1 MSKKFTPV
9 TDPTEVEELLS
20 KAGDLNTP
28 FPYKPNGQL
37 WVDTDELQAWR
48 AGRERTDVGN

>member
-20 KAGDLNTP
+20 KAGNLNTP
-28 FPYKPNGQL
+28 FPYKPNGQV

-48 AGRERTDVGN
+48 TEREHVRSDG

>member
-9 TDPTEVEELLS
+9 SDPAEVEEILA

-37 WVDTDELQAWR
+37 WVDSDDLREWR
-48 AGRERTDVGN
+48 KCRAV